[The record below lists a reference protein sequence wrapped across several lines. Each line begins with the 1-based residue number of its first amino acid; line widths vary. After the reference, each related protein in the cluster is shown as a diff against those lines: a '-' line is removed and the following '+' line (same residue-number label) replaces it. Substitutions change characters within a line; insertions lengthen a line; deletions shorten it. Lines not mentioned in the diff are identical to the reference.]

1 MSPEQSNSSA
11 SGPALK
17 VEGLSVAYGG
27 VRALRD
33 VSLVVP
39 DGAVVALL
47 GPNGA
52 GKSTTLRTISGVIKP
67 ERGRIWVGGVRTER
81 RAAYRIA
88 RMGVVHVPEGRGV
101 FPSLSVRENLQMA
114 AAAVSVDI
122 DPVAEG
128 TDLFPVLGNRLR
140 QLAGSLSGGEQQMLA
155 LARGLMAH
163 PTLLMVDEISMG
175 LAPIIVGQLF
185 EALRSRAAAGLSL
198 LMVEQYV
205 EAALQLADYVYVM
218 DKGSIVDV
226 GQPADMR
233 DGALASAYLG
243 GAA

>member
-81 RAAYRIA
+81 RPAYRIA

-128 TDLFPVLGNRLR
+128 TALFPVLGNRLR